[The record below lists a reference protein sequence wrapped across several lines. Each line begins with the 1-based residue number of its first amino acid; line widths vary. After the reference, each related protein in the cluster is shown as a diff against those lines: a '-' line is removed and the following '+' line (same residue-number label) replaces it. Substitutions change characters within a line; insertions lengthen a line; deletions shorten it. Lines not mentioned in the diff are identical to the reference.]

1 MLNKLKSLQYQFD
14 EVGNIIE
21 VRIAFNDYSGNPNG
35 NLNIALKNDNGD
47 LDTLSPAQLQVIAKE
62 KILDS
67 LSAGAEIEPEVDE
80 VE

>member
-1 MLNKLKSLQYQFD
+1 MLNKLKSLQYQID
-14 EVGNIIE
+14 DAGNITEI
-21 VRIAFNDYSGNPNG
+21 RISFNDYDGNPNG

-67 LSAGAEIEPEVDE
+67 LSAEEE

>member
-47 LDTLSPAQLQVIAKE
+47 LDTLSPAQLQVLAKE

-67 LSAGAEIEPEVDE
+67 LSAGTEIEPEVDE

>member
-1 MLNKLKSLQYQFD
+1 MLNKLKSLQYQID
-14 EVGNIIE
+14 AAGNITEI
-21 VRIAFNDYSGNPNG
+21 RISFNDYDGNPNG

-67 LSAGAEIEPEVDE
+67 LSDEEEV
-80 VE
+80 

>member
-21 VRIAFNDYSGNPNG
+21 IRIAFNDYSGNPNG

-67 LSAGAEIEPEVDE
+67 LSTGPEIEPEVDE

>member
-14 EVGNIIE
+14 EVGNIVEI
-21 VRIAFNDYSGNPNG
+21 RITFNDYNGNPNG

-67 LSAGAEIEPEVDE
+67 LSAEEPVPEEE

>member
-14 EVGNIIE
+14 DAGNITEI
-21 VRIAFNDYSGNPNG
+21 RISFHDYSGNPNG
-35 NLNIALKNDNGD
+35 NVNIALKNDNGD
-47 LDTLSPAQLQVIAKE
+47 LDTLSPAQLQVIAKQ

-67 LSAGAEIEPEVDE
+67 LSAEEPVPEEE

>member
-67 LSAGAEIEPEVDE
+67 LSVGTEIEPEVDE

>member
-21 VRIAFNDYSGNPNG
+21 IRIAFNDYSGNPNG

-67 LSAGAEIEPEVDE
+67 LSAEEPVPEEE

>member
-14 EVGNIIE
+14 DAGNITEI
-21 VRIAFNDYSGNPNG
+21 RIAFHDYNGNPNG

-67 LSAGAEIEPEVDE
+67 LSAEEPVSEEE